1 MIKPSIDLTFKNV
14 TILFIISFFTVSFLS
29 HLISFYS
36 INIPNRL
43 TLLVNLFFEIFL
55 VFCLFK
61 VKVNYKAY
69 IQVVLLFMSFFVGQH
84 LLGFKFLDLNN
95 LYSEAIYGDILQ
107 INNYILIIFFAAIFD
122 RTNNKKE
129 IISKVLKIIKYFI
142 YFNSILVLLGF
153 IFNLEV
159 FKSYPNTP
167 RFGYMGLILT
177 NTFAQFI
184 YILLITYCYKQYQV
198 NKSTIKRIELIYLC
212 FIALL
217 LGKKAIVLFL
227 FLLIIYH
234 FCFFHKHKKW
244 FRLLTLTSVILIIVN
259 KSLIIKQLV
268 EWFPF
273 WKRFDV
279 NKDLLTVLSSLR
291 DVRLENFVA
300 FVKSNW
306 TTLNYVFGGVN
317 FPDSRVEMAL
327 IDLYM
332 FFGFVG
338 LIIYFNLFKSFFKNI
353 ATKDIVL
360 LLFTLIIA
368 SLTGSFLVNINL
380 VIIYYLLITSF
391 KKDMKFYVKS
401 LQ

>member
-1 MIKPSIDLTFKNV
+1 MIKPSINLTFKNV
-14 TILFIISFFTVSFLS
+14 IITFIISFFTISFLS
-29 HLISFYS
+29 HLISFYN

-55 VFCLFK
+55 AFCLFK
-61 VKVNYKAY
+61 VKINYKTY
-69 IQVVLLFMSFFVGQH
+69 LQVALLFISFFIGQY
-84 LLGFKFLDLNN
+84 LLNFKFLDLNN

-107 INNYILIIFFAAIFD
+107 INNYILIFFFAAIFE
-122 RTNNKKE
+122 RINNKKE
-129 IISKVLKIIKYFI
+129 IIFKVLNIIKYFI

-184 YILLITYCYKQYQV
+184 YIILITYCYKQYQV
-198 NKSTIKRIELIYLC
+198 NKSTIKSIELIYLC
-212 FIALL
+212 LIALL

-227 FLLIIYH
+227 LLLIIYH

-244 FRLLTLTSVILIIVN
+244 FTLLTLTSIILIIVN
-259 KSLIIKQLV
+259 KSLIIKHLV

-273 WKRFDV
+273 WKRFDI

-291 DVRLENFVA
+291 DIRFENFIL
-300 FVKSNW
+300 FIKTNW

-317 FPDSRVEMAL
+317 FPDSRVEMAVV
-327 IDLYM
+327 DLYM

-338 LIIYFNLFKSFFKNI
+338 LIIYYNLFRGFFKNI
-353 ATKDIVL
+353 QIKDVVL

-380 VIIYYLLITSF
+380 VIIYYILIISF
-391 KKDMKFYVKS
+391 KNDTKFYVKPI
-401 LQ
+401 